1 LLRRLAGP
9 PAVEGSHSR
18 DNSTQELNMPPGT
31 FSVVEAVEL
40 GKFILA
46 AYDLFAAGD
55 PPGFV
60 LPAGYRLVS
69 KIYAD
74 DLTDNLPDFKVFG
87 FIGQSGTDVVVA
99 IRGTQGVLE
108 WLMNAHF
115 LPTPFPFLAAGRTE
129 KGFTDFYK
137 NLRTGPGVAQPRVI
151 DALRSLVAAGTVNT
165 LRITGHS
172 LGAALATLLAID
184 VSGNGVFTGPTVYT
198 FASPRV
204 GNKVFAGT
212 YDDLVPTSWRVTNL
226 NDIVPHLPPLLAG
239 YVHVDAEFP
248 INSDITSKHTVPCW
262 HALLTY
268 LNTLDA
274 TVALDVGC
282 APA

>member
-1 LLRRLAGP
+1 
-9 PAVEGSHSR
+9 
-18 DNSTQELNMPPGT
+18 
-31 FSVVEAVEL
+31 VEL
-40 GKFILA
+40 GRFILA

-55 PPGFV
+55 PPAFA
-60 LPAGYRLVS
+60 LPAGYQLVS

-74 DLTDNLPDFKVFG
+74 DLTDNLPAFKVFG

-99 IRGTQGVLE
+99 IRGTRGALE
-108 WLMNAHF
+108 WLMNVHF
-115 LPTPFPFLAAGRTE
+115 LPVPFPFLDAGRTE
-129 KGFTDFYK
+129 QGFTNFYST
-137 NLRTGPGVAQPRVI
+137 LRTGPNAAQPRVI
-151 DALRSLVAAGTVNT
+151 DALRSLVAAGTVHT

-184 VSGNGVFTGPTVYT
+184 VSGNGVFAGPTVYT

-204 GNKVFAGT
+204 GNKVFAGS

-248 INSDITSKHTVPCW
+248 INSDVTSKHTVPCW
-262 HALLTY
+262 HSLLTY

-274 TVALDVGC
+274 TVALEGGC
-282 APA
+282 VPV